1 MSRSSQGSE
10 TISVNNIHPNLNLFS
25 STNTMDLFIE
35 EKEDNNDSNGKSF
48 SQVKKNDFFF

>member
-25 STNTMDLFIE
+25 STNTVDLFTE
-35 EKEDNNDSNGKSF
+35 EKEGNNESNGKSL
-48 SQVKKNDFFF
+48 SQVKKSFF